1 MVIRLFKPIWA
12 WQYFGTYQNIL
23 YGLRYWSDGVFAFNL
38 CNFPNEPHLVLCGV
52 VEGSVYG
59 RCVVVSRWG
68 WGVLLLLR
76 LVDSRLEFSTV
87 VLPSSAYIFP
97 SASTSQ
103 IFALKNGF
111 IAQFLRQSQLKVLLK
126 IMKFWAISE
135 VCIWAK
141 CKLETQF

>member
-1 MVIRLFKPIWA
+1 M
-12 WQYFGTYQNIL
+12 
-23 YGLRYWSDGVFAFNL
+23 
-38 CNFPNEPHLVLCGV
+38 
-52 VEGSVYG
+52 
-59 RCVVVSRWG
+59 
-68 WGVLLLLR
+68 LLLLR

-135 VCIWAK
+135 VCI
-141 CKLETQF
+141 